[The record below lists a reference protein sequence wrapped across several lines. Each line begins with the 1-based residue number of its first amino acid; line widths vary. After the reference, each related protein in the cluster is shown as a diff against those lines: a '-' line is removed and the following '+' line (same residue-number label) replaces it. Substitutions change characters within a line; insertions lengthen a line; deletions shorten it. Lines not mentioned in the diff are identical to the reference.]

1 MSEVVAK
8 SKVFF
13 NFHVSCSSN
22 WIITNRVSSSVVTQI
37 AKLDWIN
44 VEIWSGWRLWSTL
57 MSDIEIYIE
66 SACYDQH
73 WNNVEFPINSDNES
87 TLIQLWYDQHWNNVE
102 LNNID
107 STIYMHCIIHWNNV
121 IIKGPFQ
128 HFSTLLCMFTIC
140 LIINPIRL
148 AISIIFKKP
157 RLRTAA
163 LLNALWTKKQ
173 QQNRPLFKKLFIYIN
188 IQKQL

>member
-1 MSEVVAK
+1 
-8 SKVFF
+8 
-13 NFHVSCSSN
+13 
-22 WIITNRVSSSVVTQI
+22 
-37 AKLDWIN
+37 
-44 VEIWSGWRLWSTL
+44 

-66 SACYDQH
+66 SARYDQH
-73 WNNVEFPINSDNES
+73 WNNVEFPIHSDNES

-128 HFSTLLCMFTIC
+128 HFSTLLCMFSIC
-140 LIINPIRL
+140 LIKNPIRL
-148 AISIIFKKP
+148 AISILFKKP

-163 LLNALWTKKQ
+163 FLNTLWTNQKNNKTAHYSKSY
-173 QQNRPLFKKLFIYIN
+173 LMN
-188 IQKQL
+188 IQNQWQTNIFRNYEH